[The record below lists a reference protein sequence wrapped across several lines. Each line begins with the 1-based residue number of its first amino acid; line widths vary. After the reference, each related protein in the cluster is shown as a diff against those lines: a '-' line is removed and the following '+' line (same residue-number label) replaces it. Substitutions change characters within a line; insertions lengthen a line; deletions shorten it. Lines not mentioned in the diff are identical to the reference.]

1 MKNPFHINRYEGPE
15 YFCDREQETAA
26 IHEAVHNGRNVTL
39 ISKRRMG
46 KTGLIHHALHRLAK
60 EGIRGFLI
68 DIYATQ
74 DTNGLVNAIGSKLIG
89 QTDTWP
95 QKVTGRLRDLVES
108 FRPRI
113 TYDGLTG
120 QPSVEFY
127 LQHDRS
133 GSTLME
139 ILHRLDA
146 QGQPM
151 VIAIDEFQQINRY
164 PEKNLEALL
173 RTHVQ
178 QMKNLRFIFSGS
190 EMGMLVSMFTEAGR
204 PFFQS
209 AQLMHLGPIDT
220 EIYGEFISRWMQ
232 KDGKKIGAEALQRIF
247 ELTNVH
253 TYYVQVLCNRL
264 YAREGKVISTDDVN
278 KTLAEILNENDYVYY
293 NYRHILTDAQWQLLK
308 AVAKE
313 GKAYSLNSSAFL
325 RKHGLGAASS
335 VNRSLTALVE
345 RDMICHETGEETS
358 YHQLQDVF
366 FSQWLRLH

>member
-26 IHEAVHNGRNVTL
+26 IREAMLNGRNMAL

-46 KTGLIHHALHRLAK
+46 KTGLIHHVQHRLAK
-60 EGIRGFLI
+60 EGVRGFLI

-74 DTNGLVNAIGSKLIG
+74 DTNDLINAIGSKLIG
-89 QTDTWP
+89 QRDSWP
-95 QKVTGRLRDLVES
+95 QKVTRRLRDLVES

-127 LQHDRS
+127 LQHDRPE
-133 GSTLME
+133 STLTE
-139 ILHRLDA
+139 ILHHLDA

-209 AQLMHLGPIDT
+209 AQLMHLGPIDP
-220 EIYGEFISRWMQ
+220 EIYGEFISKWMQ
-232 KDGKKIGAEALQRIF
+232 KGGKKIGAEALQRIF
-247 ELTNVH
+247 ELTRVH

-264 YAREGKVISTDDVN
+264 YARDGKEISIDDVN
-278 KTLAEILNENDYVYY
+278 QTLADILRENEYVYY
-293 NYRHILTDAQWQLLK
+293 NYRHILTDAQWRLLR

-313 GKAYSLNSSAFL
+313 GKVYSVNSSAFL
-325 RKHGLGAASS
+325 RAHGLGAASS

-345 RDMICHETGEETS
+345 RDIIWHETGEESS
-358 YHQLQDVF
+358 YYQLQDVF
-366 FSQWLRLH
+366 FSQWLDLH